1 MSETLP
7 IYVVYFNA
15 KDYPG
20 VYVARRQVCGAFNGV
35 PTVKVD
41 PEICAWSLSLD
52 ALRSLL
58 PPGLHRIP
66 PMPGDDPVVVEV
78 WL

>member
-1 MSETLP
+1 VSETLP
-7 IYVVYFNA
+7 IYVVYFNTR
-15 KDYPG
+15 DYPN
-20 VYVARRQVCGAFNGV
+20 VYVARRQVCSANLV
-35 PTVKVD
+35 EVD
-41 PEICAWSLSLD
+41 ADICAWALTLE

-58 PPGLHRIP
+58 PEGLHRIP

>member
-1 MSETLP
+1 
-7 IYVVYFNA
+7 
-15 KDYPG
+15 
-20 VYVARRQVCGAFNGV
+20 VARRQVCGAHEGV

-41 PEICAWSLSLD
+41 TEICAWALTLD

-58 PPGLHRIP
+58 PPHLHRMD
-66 PMPGDDPVVVEV
+66 PMPGDDPVVVEI